1 MSPWIRVLEAYLI
14 AALLRQPA
22 FHRAVEKVARQV
34 HRIRHGI
41 PPDELRGTKI
51 DGPKDNGFLG
61 HFLDEIKSQLGKAE
75 GKDTA
80 GVNIDRRVM
89 DPQAG
94 RQRATKAEMT
104 PPEDE
109 SADAVWHTASKDAK
123 RPPKRGFLG
132 EYTEALRE
140 QIRTGERRDS
150 TESGSSASSFPNKHR

>member
-1 MSPWIRVLEAYLI
+1 MSPWLRVLEAYLI

-41 PPDELRGTKI
+41 PPDELGGTKI
-51 DGPKDNGFLG
+51 DGPKDSGFLG

-89 DPQAG
+89 DPQMG
-94 RQRATKAEMT
+94 RQRTAAKVDQAQA
-104 PPEDE
+104 EDE
-109 SADAVWHTASKDAK
+109 SADAAWRTASKNVNQ
-123 RPPKRGFLG
+123 PPKRGFLG

-140 QIRTGERRDS
+140 QIRTGGKER
-150 TESGSSASSFPNKHR
+150 